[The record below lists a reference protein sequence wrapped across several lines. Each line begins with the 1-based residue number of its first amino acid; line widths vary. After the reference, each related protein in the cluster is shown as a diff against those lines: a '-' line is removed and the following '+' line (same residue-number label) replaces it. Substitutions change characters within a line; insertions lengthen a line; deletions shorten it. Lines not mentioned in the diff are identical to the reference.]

1 MKQQAGFTIIELI
14 VVIALLGILGA
25 VALPRFINVT
35 EDAHRASVQGTAGAF
50 ASAVAL
56 VRAQAIVENTS
67 QGNTLAI
74 DGTNIIVN
82 AQRAPVNT
90 NGTAI
95 TNATAAPALS
105 AVGCVNV
112 WDAILQANAPSVATG
127 ATGATADYQAALNGD
142 SCVYTYQP
150 DDNNGTD
157 RTITYNTTNG
167 EVTTAGL

>member
-74 DGTNIIVN
+74 DGNNIIVN

-95 TNATAAPALS
+95 TNATTAPALS
-105 AVGCVNV
+105 AAGCVNV
-112 WDAILQANAPSVATG
+112 WGAILQANAPSVATAAG
-127 ATGATADYQAALNGD
+127 SDYQAALNGNN
-142 SCVYTYQP
+142 CVYTYQP
-150 DDNNGTD
+150 DDNNGTP